1 MLNYSGAGKSDTAGM
16 AGVAHVS
23 TTTNAAP
30 ETVAC
35 RAEQALGPG
44 PVSLQQQLHTVYH
57 LPVYQ

>member
-1 MLNYSGAGKSDTAGM
+1 MLNYSGAGKSGAAGM
-16 AGVAHVS
+16 AGVANV